1 MNGGRLE
8 RALVT
13 ASSRGLGF
21 AAANALAAQGTE
33 LLLCGRDSG
42 ALETAVSNLRASY
55 PGRRIEGMVCDLVDD
70 GAATRLDGAA
80 QRLWSAPPQLLVC
93 NAGGPAPGG
102 IEGLDDAAWRAGFDL
117 TFLATARLLRHFG
130 AQMCEAG
137 EGRVVTITSS
147 TVVRPLAG
155 LTISNA
161 LRPAVAALVRE
172 LAPQWA
178 PRGVTINNVAPG
190 FTATER
196 VETLLRDAAARTGTT
211 VDAARAA
218 RVGTIPAGRMG
229 RPEEVA
235 AAVAFFCSPAAGFV
249 TGQTLVVDGGASLA

>member
-1 MNGGRLE
+1 MSGRSLE

-21 AAANALAAQGTE
+21 ASAQALAAQGME
-33 LLLCGRDSG
+33 LLLCGRDRG
-42 ALETAVSNLRASY
+42 ALEAAVANLRVAF
-55 PGRRIEGMVCDLVDD
+55 PGRRIEGLVCDLAND
-70 GAATRLDGAA
+70 GAASLLDDAA
-80 QRLWSAPPQLLVC
+80 QRLWSAPPQVLVC

-102 IEGLDDAAWRAGFDL
+102 FQAVDDAAWRTGFEL
-117 TFLATARLLRHFG
+117 TFLSTARLIRHFG
-130 AQMCEAG
+130 AAMCEAG

-155 LTISNA
+155 LTVSNA

-172 LAPQWA
+172 LAPQLA

-190 FTATER
+190 FTATAR
-196 VETLLRDAAARTGTT
+196 VEQLLREAAARTGSTEEE
-211 VDAARAA
+211 VRAS
-218 RVGTIPAGRMG
+218 RLSSIPAGRMG
-229 RPEEVA
+229 EPAEVA
-235 AAVAFFCSPAAGFV
+235 AAVAYFCSPAASYV